1 MDRAEQIVL
10 IKFIQNSIGTNMDFG
25 AAFFAAFLKHTFALT
40 KLLTMSTKSIPAL
53 LREWDIPLPRHLK
66 PS

>member
-25 AAFFAAFLKHTFALT
+25 AAFFAAFLKHTFCADEIAHHVN
-40 KLLTMSTKSIPAL
+40 KIYSRPF
-53 LREWDIPLPRHLK
+53 
-66 PS
+66 

>member
-25 AAFFAAFLKHTFALT
+25 AAFFAAFLKHTFCADEIAHHVNKIKINISASKKRLI
-40 KLLTMSTKSIPAL
+40 S
-53 LREWDIPLPRHLK
+53 H
-66 PS
+66 